1 MCAGSQ
7 VCRVLILMS
16 FSDPFNL
23 ASGGLLSAPPLISS
37 SSNLPFEIQQRS
49 WRLDSVLYKQETGDR
64 KSSVPRRPTGSCCF
78 KDKELE
84 MFGAEEGLIQ
94 GQARMGGLLS
104 KMSNSLIVF
113 WEFLQVKF
121 KVWAAGWVTLF

>member
-7 VCRVLILMS
+7 VCKVLILMS

-23 ASGGLLSAPPLISS
+23 ASGGLLAAPPLISN

-64 KSSVPRRPTGSCCF
+64 KSSVPRRPTGSCSVS
-78 KDKELE
+78 
-84 MFGAEEGLIQ
+84 
-94 GQARMGGLLS
+94 RTR
-104 KMSNSLIVF
+104 N
-113 WEFLQVKF
+113 
-121 KVWAAGWVTLF
+121 